1 MTLLVHR
8 RDMTRDARIGVD
20 VGGTFTDVV
29 TVSDGRASVIKVPST
44 PETPAEAVLDGVEAG
59 VERGGIDAGSVGA
72 FVHGTTV
79 ATNAVLEGEWAK
91 TALLTTEGFRDA
103 LEIGRQDRPDPY
115 DIDARKPDPIVPR
128 DRRYGIEERLN
139 ERGEVLTPLL
149 ESSVQNA
156 IKALPESVESVAV
169 SFLFAFEN
177 DDHERRTRE
186 LLEAETDL
194 PVSVSSEVLP
204 EIREYERTL
213 ATALDAAL
221 SPVMASYL
229 GALETRIADAG
240 VPAGVT
246 VMGSNGGSMAA
257 EKAREEPVRT
267 LLSGPAAG
275 VQGAAHVA
283 SLAGI
288 SDAITMDM
296 GGTSC
301 DASLVTG
308 GEPVVSTE
316 VTVGPYPVPVPMV
329 DVHTIGAGG
338 GSIAWVDEGGAL
350 RVGPR
355 SAGADPGPICYGRG
369 GTEPTVTDAHF
380 LLGRLDPGR
389 FDAGFEAD
397 PDAVRAGVEE
407 HVAEPMDT
415 SVEEAAAGMVD
426 VANANMERALRVVSV
441 ERGHD
446 PRDLGL
452 VAFGGAGP
460 LHAAELAAALDVP
473 RVLVPQAAGALSALG
488 LLASD
493 TLYDY
498 GTSHVRD
505 WESIEPAAIEEIFAT
520 FEARGR
526 ERLAEEG
533 VPADMRG
540 FERALEVRYAG
551 QAFDLTVDVPDSID
565 DDALETVSERFHERH
580 ETRYGHASPGES
592 LELTAVRLRARGRVD
607 APDLRVKGGDDLD
620 SARRETRGVRF
631 GSDVDGARDGREAV
645 VYDGDR
651 LPVGATIE
659 GPAVVE
665 GSESTVVV
673 PPGSTGER
681 DDRGTL
687 HLEVSV

>member
-1 MTLLVHR
+1 MTG
-8 RDMTRDARIGVD
+8 DTRIGVD

-29 TVSDGRASVIKVPST
+29 TVSDGHARVSKVPST
-44 PETPAEAVLDGVEAG
+44 PETPAEGVIKGVEAG
-59 VERGGIDAGSVGA
+59 VERVGIDPGSVGA

-79 ATNAVLEGEWAK
+79 ATNAVLEGEWAE

-103 LEIGRQDRPDPY
+103 LEIGRQDRPDMY
-115 DIDARKPDPIVPR
+115 DTDARRPDPIVPR
-128 DRRYGIEERLN
+128 ERRYGIEERLD
-139 ERGEVLTPLL
+139 ERGEVLTPL
-149 ESSVQNA
+149 SKASVEAA
-156 IKALPESVESVAV
+156 IATLPESVESVAV

-177 DDHERRTRE
+177 NDHERRARE

-229 GALETRIADAG
+229 GALETRVASMG
-240 VPAGVT
+240 VPAGLT

-257 EKAREEPVRT
+257 ETARREPVRT

-275 VQGAAHVA
+275 VRGAAHVA
-283 SLAGI
+283 SLAGV

-308 GEPVVSTE
+308 GDPVVSTE

-338 GSIAWVDEGGAL
+338 GSVAWVDEGGAL

-355 SAGADPGPICYGRG
+355 SAGADPGPICYNRG

-389 FDAGFEAD
+389 FDAGFATD
-397 PDAVRAGVEE
+397 PDAVRAGIEE
-407 HVAEPMDT
+407 HVADPMDT
-415 SVEEAAAGMVD
+415 SVEAAAAGIID

-473 RVLVPQAAGALSALG
+473 RVLVPGPAGALSALG

-498 GTSHVRD
+498 GTSRVRD
-505 WESIEPAAIEEIFAT
+505 WASIDPAAIEAAFAA
-520 FEARGR
+520 FEAQGR

-533 VPADMRG
+533 VPPDGRQ
-540 FERALEVRYAG
+540 FERVLEVRYAG
-551 QAFDLTVDVPDSID
+551 QAFDLAVDAPETVDG
-565 DDALETVSERFHERH
+565 DALEAVAGRFHERH
-580 ETRYGHASPGES
+580 ETRYGHASPGEP
-592 LELTAVRLRARGRVD
+592 LELTAIRLRARGRVD
-607 APDLRVKGGDDLD
+607 PPEPRAEGGTDIDDARAGTRV
-620 SARRETRGVRF
+620 VRF
-631 GSDVDGARDGREAV
+631 GSEIEDGGDGREAV

-651 LPVGATIE
+651 LPVGRTIE

-665 GSESTVVV
+665 GSESTVVI

-681 DDRGTL
+681 DEQGTL
-687 HLEVSV
+687 HLEVAP

>member
-1 MTLLVHR
+1 MTLLAHR
-8 RDMTRDARIGVD
+8 GDMTEDARIGVD

-29 TVSDGRASVIKVPST
+29 TVSDGRARVTKVPST
-44 PETPAEAVLDGVEAG
+44 PETPEGAVLDGTETGLDRA
-59 VERGGIDAGSVGA
+59 GIDPGSVGA

-79 ATNAVLEGEWAK
+79 ATNAVLEGEWAE
-91 TALLTTEGFRDA
+91 TALFTTEGFRDA
-103 LEIGRQDRPDPY
+103 LEIGRQDRPDLY
-115 DIDARKPDPIVPR
+115 DVDASKPDPIVPR
-128 DRRYGIEERLN
+128 DRRFGIEERLD
-139 ERGEVLTPLL
+139 ERGEVLTPLSEASL
-149 ESSVQNA
+149 EAA
-156 IKALPESVESVAV
+156 IAALPESVESVAV
-169 SFLFAFEN
+169 CLLFAFEN
-177 DDHERRTRE
+177 DDHERRVRE
-186 LLEAETDL
+186 RIEAETEL

-221 SPVMASYL
+221 RPVMASYL
-229 GALETRIADAG
+229 GALETRVAEAG

-257 EKAREEPVRT
+257 ETAREEPVRT

-275 VQGAAHVA
+275 VRGAAHVA
-283 SLAGI
+283 SLAGV

-301 DASLVTG
+301 DVSLVTG

-329 DVHTIGAGG
+329 DVHTIGSGG
-338 GSIAWVDEGGAL
+338 GSVAWVDDGGAL

-389 FDAGFEAD
+389 FDAGFDTD
-397 PDAVRAGVEE
+397 PDAVRAGIEE
-407 HVAEPMDT
+407 HVAEPMNT
-415 SVEEAAAGMVD
+415 SVEAAAAGIVD

-473 RVLVPQAAGALSALG
+473 EVLVPRAAGALSALG

-498 GTSHVRD
+498 GTSRVRD
-505 WESIEPAAIEEIFAT
+505 WESVDPVAIEEAFAA
-520 FEARGR
+520 FETRGR

-533 VPADMRG
+533 VPADRRA
-540 FERALEVRYAG
+540 FERTLELRYAG
-551 QAFDLTVDVPDSID
+551 QAFDLGVDAPDPID
-565 DDALETVSERFHERH
+565 ADALETVAGRFHERH
-580 ETRYGHASPGES
+580 ETRYGHASPGEP
-592 LELTAVRLRARGRVD
+592 LELTAIRLRARGRVD
-607 APDLRVKGGDDLD
+607 PPEPRAEGGTDVDDA
-620 SARRETRGVRF
+620 SEGTRAVRF
-631 GSDVDGARDGREAV
+631 GSNVDGAEGSHEAA

-651 LPVGATIE
+651 LPVGSAIE

-665 GSESTVVV
+665 GTESTVVV
-673 PPGSTGER
+673 PPGSTAER
-681 DDRGTL
+681 DERGTL
-687 HLEVSV
+687 HLEVVS

>member
-1 MTLLVHR
+1 MTG
-8 RDMTRDARIGVD
+8 DARIGVD

-29 TVSDGRASVIKVPST
+29 TVSDGRARVTKVPST
-44 PETPAEAVLDGVEAG
+44 PETPAEAVLNGVEAG
-59 VERGGIDAGSVGA
+59 AERGGIDTGSVET

-79 ATNAVLEGEWAK
+79 ATNAVLEGEWAE
-91 TALLTTEGFRDA
+91 TALLTTKGFRDA
-103 LEIGRQDRPDPY
+103 LEIGRQDRPDLY
-115 DIDARKPDPIVPR
+115 DLGARKPDPIVPR
-128 DRRYGIEERLN
+128 ERRYGIEERLD
-139 ERGEVLTPLL
+139 ERGEVLTPL
-149 ESSVQNA
+149 SDASVREA
-156 IKALPESVESVAV
+156 IEALPDTVESVSV

-177 DDHERRTRE
+177 DEHEHGARE
-186 LLEAETDL
+186 LLKAETDL

-221 SPVMASYL
+221 RPVMASYL
-229 GALETRIADAG
+229 GTLETRVADLG
-240 VPAGVT
+240 VPAGLK
-246 VMGSNGGSMAA
+246 VMGSNGGSMAV
-257 EKAREEPVRT
+257 ETARKEPVRT

-275 VQGAAHVA
+275 VRGAAHVA
-283 SLAGI
+283 SLAGV

-308 GEPVVSTE
+308 GDPVVSTE

-355 SAGADPGPICYGRG
+355 SAGADPGPICYGKG

-389 FDAGFEAD
+389 FDAGFATD
-397 PDAVRAGVEE
+397 RDAVRAGIEE
-407 HVAEPMDT
+407 HVADPMGT
-415 SVEEAAAGMVD
+415 SVEEAAAGIID
-426 VANANMERALRVVSV
+426 VTNANMERALRVVSV

-473 RVLVPQAAGALSALG
+473 RVLVPGPAGALSALG

-505 WESIEPAAIEEIFAT
+505 WGSVDPAAIEEAFAG
-520 FEARGR
+520 FEARGS
-526 ERLAEEG
+526 ERLAGEG
-533 VPADMRG
+533 VPPGSRQ

-551 QAFDLTVDVPDSID
+551 QAFDLAVDAPDAID
-565 DDALETVSERFHERH
+565 ADALETVAERFHARH
-580 ETRYGHASPGES
+580 ETRYGHASPGEP
-592 LELTAVRLRARGRVD
+592 LELTAIRLRARGRVEP
-607 APDLRVKGGDDLD
+607 PDLCAEGAADVDD
-620 SARRETRGVRF
+620 AREETRAVRF
-631 GSDVDGARDGREAV
+631 GSAIDDEADAREAV

-651 LPVGATIE
+651 LPVGRTIE

-665 GSESTVVV
+665 GSESTVVI

-681 DDRGTL
+681 DEQGTL
-687 HLEVSV
+687 HLEVAP

>member
-1 MTLLVHR
+1 MAG
-8 RDMTRDARIGVD
+8 DARIGVD

-29 TVSDGRASVIKVPST
+29 TVSDGRARVRKVPST
-44 PETPAEAVLDGVEAG
+44 PETPAEGVLDGVEAG
-59 VERGGIDAGSVGA
+59 VERSGIDTGSVGA

-79 ATNAVLEGEWAK
+79 ATNAVLEGEWAE

-103 LEIGRQDRPDPY
+103 LEIGRQNRPDLY

-128 DRRYGIEERLN
+128 NRRYGIEERLD
-139 ERGEVLTPLL
+139 ERGEVLTPL
-149 ESSVQNA
+149 SAASVENA
-156 IKALPESVESVAV
+156 IEALPESVESVAV

-177 DDHERRTRE
+177 DDHERRVRE
-186 LLEAETDL
+186 RLETETDL
-194 PVSVSSEVLP
+194 SVSVSSEVLP

-240 VPAGVT
+240 VPAGVK

-257 EKAREEPVRT
+257 ETARNEPIRT

-275 VQGAAHVA
+275 VRGAAHVA
-283 SLAGI
+283 SIAGVG
-288 SDAITMDM
+288 DAITMDM

-301 DASLVTG
+301 DVSLVTG

-355 SAGADPGPICYGRG
+355 SAGADPGPICYGGG

-380 LLGRLDPGR
+380 MLGRLDPGR
-389 FDAGFEAD
+389 FDAGFTTD
-397 PDAVRAGVEE
+397 PDAVRAGIQE
-407 HVAEPMDT
+407 HVAEPMGT
-415 SVEEAAAGMVD
+415 SIEEAAAGIID
-426 VANANMERALRVVSV
+426 VANANTERALRVVSV

-460 LHAAELAAALDVP
+460 LHAAELAAALDVAH
-473 RVLVPQAAGALSALG
+473 VLVPQAAGALSALG

-498 GTSHVRD
+498 GTSRVRD
-505 WESIEPAAIEEIFAT
+505 WASLDPAAIEERFAA
-520 FEARGR
+520 FEARGG
-526 ERLAEEG
+526 EQLAEEG
-533 VPADMRG
+533 VPADRQG

-551 QAFDLTVDVPDSID
+551 QAFDLAVDAPDPID
-565 DDALETVSERFHERH
+565 ADALETVAERFHERH
-580 ETRYGHASPGES
+580 ETRYGHASPGEP
-592 LELTAVRLRARGRVD
+592 LELTAIRLRARGRVD
-607 APDLRVKGGDDLD
+607 APDLRVEGDGDLD
-620 SARRETRGVRF
+620 DARRETRRVRF
-631 GSDVDGARDGREAV
+631 GSGVDGAGESREAV

-651 LPVGATIE
+651 LPVGARIE
-659 GPAVVE
+659 GPVIVE

-687 HLEVSV
+687 HLGVSV